1 MKFLSVSFLIYK
13 KRNVWAENIIK
24 AKYNFSLLI
33 LKSKQIN
40 AKNVNTCSMLYL
52 ENTYKYFLKLKV
64 ISFVSYLCF
73 IIVIKKFNIY
83 SFYELLN
90 NHNLKYLKVNFCDFK
105 KSTILKNFIKKNF
118 NTKIQ
123 RITYKF
129 W

>member
-1 MKFLSVSFLIYK
+1 
-13 KRNVWAENIIK
+13 
-24 AKYNFSLLI
+24 
-33 LKSKQIN
+33 
-40 AKNVNTCSMLYL
+40 MLYL

-129 W
+129 